1 MPITPVKDMVAAA
14 KTQIETLSPAAA
26 QKAAESGTALLVDLR
41 DPRELARVGRIPG
54 AFHAPRGMIEF
65 WVDPQSPYFK
75 PALASGQKLIF
86 FCASGWR
93 SALTVK
99 TLMDMGVENI
109 AEIDG
114 GVGGWRDAELP
125 LDPGDAK
132 GSAS

>member
-14 KTQIETLSPAAA
+14 KAQIETLSPEAAYQAA
-26 QKAAESGTALLVDLR
+26 QSGSALLVDLR
-41 DPRELARVGRIPG
+41 DPRELNRVGRIEG

-65 WVDPQSPYFK
+65 WIDPQSPYFK

-93 SALTVK
+93 SALTVR

-109 AEIDG
+109 AEIG
-114 GVGGWRDAELP
+114 GGIGGWRDAGLP
-125 LDPGDAK
+125 IEQADQNGK
-132 GSAS
+132 S